1 MPVIGWGPPPTG
13 LIFLPGCD
21 AVLAVHNGTLT
32 SPAYGSASYPNNQ
45 VCTYRI
51 RHPEGNGISLMFLD
65 MNLHPSDFVEVR
77 IREPFLVASE
87 ATQLYGS

>member
-1 MPVIGWGPPPTG
+1 MDALAITPFQSPDVS

-65 MNLHPSDFVEVR
+65 MNLHPSDFVEVGNR
-77 IREPFLVASE
+77 HDTFFSL
-87 ATQLYGS
+87 LYT